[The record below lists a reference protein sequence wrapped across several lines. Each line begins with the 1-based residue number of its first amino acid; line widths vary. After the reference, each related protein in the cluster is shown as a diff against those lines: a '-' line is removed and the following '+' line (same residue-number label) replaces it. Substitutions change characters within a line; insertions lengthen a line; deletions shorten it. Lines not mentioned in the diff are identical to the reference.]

1 MASQASDSI
10 RPKPRTTLADELA
23 VVAQRAQSFTNASG
37 AAIAIGEDNAAKD
50 EIICRARSGPSAPD
64 VGVALRLEG
73 TFTGLCIQS
82 GKEMRCDDAE
92 SDARV
97 DMTAIRSL
105 GIRSMVVTPIR
116 DQGKVTG
123 VLAVFAPLPNAF
135 TITHVAVLK
144 TMADQIS
151 GLLQKDRLVK
161 DQPITAP
168 TVAATPSAPAPQAA
182 VPLPPAL
189 PRPITAAE
197 PPKPARLAV
206 PLPPPVVI
214 KSPAASLNAG
224 PTSTA
229 SMSAASAAAVAPART
244 TTASVPNVEAKPL
257 SLADDISAPMSVTT
271 VSGTTVPGTKIEERR
286 EHKPEPTAPM
296 AKPSF
301 GTLDAVAA
309 KPSGSSGKF
318 ILIGLAVAVVVGG
331 AAWFYL
337 GTQRSRS
344 QEPAQPQAQAQSATP
359 STSSA
364 ANAAAPVSESIAS
377 APSQQPA
384 PVHSKASAPERTEDK
399 RAVTRKPVQEEPA
412 PTPATVSINGGQ
424 SKIAVRPADQSPDV
438 SPSLAVGGS
447 GSNGL
452 SALARPVNT
461 AVPGRVSQSDLVNA
475 APIHTVPAAYPELAK
490 SRGISG
496 DVVVRV
502 LVGKDGKPSRP
513 VLVSGPVIFRDSAFD
528 AVKQWV
534 FKPARLNG
542 QPVEQETEIHMK
554 FHP

>member
-1 MASQASDSI
+1 MASHASDSL
-10 RPKPRTTLADELA
+10 RQKPRTTLADELA

-37 AAIAIGEDNAAKD
+37 AAIAIGEDNID

-64 VGVALRLEG
+64 VGVALRVEG

-92 SDARV
+92 SDTRV
-97 DMTAIRSL
+97 DMTAIRGL
-105 GIRSMVVTPIR
+105 GIRSMVVAPIR
-116 DQGKVTG
+116 DQGKVCG
-123 VLAVFAPLPNAF
+123 VLAVFAPMPNAF

-161 DQPITAP
+161 DSPIAP
-168 TVAATPSAPAPQAA
+168 TAAPIPSAPPQATA
-182 VPLPPAL
+182 PAPPPLPTPVTVAD
-189 PRPITAAE
+189 A
-197 PPKPARLAV
+197 PKPARPAV

-214 KSPAASLNAG
+214 KSPAASLNAT
-224 PTSTA
+224 PMNA
-229 SMSAASAAAVAPART
+229 VSMNAASAAAPARAPV
-244 TTASVPNVEAKPL
+244 ASVPRVEAKPL
-257 SLADDISAPMSVTT
+257 SLADDIAAPMSVTT
-271 VSGTTVPGTKIEERR
+271 PAGTKKEERR
-286 EHKPEPTAPM
+286 EYKPEPAAPM

-309 KPSGSSGKF
+309 KPSSSSGKF
-318 ILIGLAVAVVVGG
+318 IFIGLAVAAVVGCS
-331 AAWFYL
+331 AWFYL
-337 GTQRSRS
+337 GTQKSRS
-344 QEPAQPQAQAQSATP
+344 QEPVQPQAQAQSVAP
-359 STSSA
+359 SSPA
-364 ANAAAPVSESIAS
+364 AAGNAAAAPVSESIAS
-377 APSQQPA
+377 APAQQSA
-384 PVHSKASAPERTEDK
+384 PVRSKASAPEKIEDK
-399 RAVTRKPVQEEPA
+399 RAVTRKAAQQEEPS
-412 PTPATVSINGGQ
+412 PTPTTVSVDRGQ
-424 SKIAVRPADQSPDV
+424 SKIAVRPPDQSPDV
-438 SPSLAVGGS
+438 SPSLAVGGG

-475 APIHTVPAAYPELAK
+475 TAVHTVPAVYPELAK
-490 SRGISG
+490 NRGVSA
-496 DVVVRV
+496 DVVIRV
-502 LVGKDGKPSRP
+502 LVGKDGKPTRP

>member
-1 MASQASDSI
+1 MASHASDSI
-10 RPKPRTTLADELA
+10 RQRPRTTLADELA

-37 AAIAIGEDNAAKD
+37 AAIAIGEDNKD

-64 VGVALRLEG
+64 VGVALRVEG

-82 GKEMRCDDAE
+82 GKELRCDDAE
-92 SDARV
+92 SDTRV
-97 DMTAIRSL
+97 DMTAIRGL
-105 GIRSMVVTPIR
+105 GIRSMVVAPIR
-116 DQGKVTG
+116 DQGKVCG
-123 VLAVFAPLPNAF
+123 VLAVFAPMPNAF

-161 DQPITAP
+161 DEPMAAP
-168 TVAATPSAPAPQAA
+168 TVAPTPSAPPPQAA
-182 VPLPPAL
+182 APVPPPLPTPV
-189 PRPITAAE
+189 TVAE
-197 PPKPARLAV
+197 PPKPVRPAV

-224 PTSTA
+224 PMSTA
-229 SMSAASAAAVAPART
+229 SMSAASAAAAPART
-244 TTASVPNVEAKPL
+244 TTASVPKVEAKPL
-257 SLADDISAPMSVTT
+257 SLADDISAPMSVTA
-271 VSGTTVPGTKIEERR
+271 VSGTAVPGTKKEERR
-286 EHKPEPTAPM
+286 EYKPDPTATM

-301 GTLDAVAA
+301 GTFDAVAA
-309 KPSGSSGKF
+309 KPSSSSGKF

-331 AAWFYL
+331 SAWFYL
-337 GTQRSRS
+337 GTQKPRS
-344 QEPAQPQAQAQSATP
+344 QEPAQPQAQAQSAAP
-359 STSSA
+359 STSA
-364 ANAAAPVSESIAS
+364 TGNAAAAPVSEPIAS
-377 APSQQPA
+377 APSPQPA
-384 PVHSKASAPERTEDK
+384 PVHSKSSAPEKTEDK
-399 RAVTRKPVQEEPA
+399 RAVTRKPVQEEPS
-412 PTPATVSINGGQ
+412 PTPATVSVVRGQ

-438 SPSLAVGGS
+438 SPSLAVGGG

-475 APIHTVPAAYPELAK
+475 AAVHTVPAVYPELAK

-496 DVVVRV
+496 DVVIRV
-502 LVGKDGKPSRP
+502 LVGKDGKPTRP

>member
-10 RPKPRTTLADELA
+10 RPKPRMTLADELA

-37 AAIAIGEDNAAKD
+37 AAIAIGEDDAAKD

-64 VGVALRLEG
+64 VGVALRVEG

-82 GKEMRCDDAE
+82 GKEIRCDDAE
-92 SDARV
+92 TDTRV
-97 DMTAIRSL
+97 DMAAVRSL
-105 GIRSMVVTPIR
+105 GIRSMVVAPIR
-116 DQGKVTG
+116 EQGKVTG

-161 DQPITAP
+161 DQPMAAP
-168 TVAATPSAPAPQAA
+168 TAAATLSAPPPQAGA
-182 VPLPPAL
+182 PVPPAL
-189 PRPITAAE
+189 PTPVTVAE
-197 PPKPARLAV
+197 PPKAARPAV

-214 KSPAASLNAG
+214 KSPAASLNAS
-224 PTSTA
+224 PMSTA
-229 SMSAASAAAVAPART
+229 SMSAAAAAPARAT
-244 TTASVPNVEAKPL
+244 IASVPKVEAKPL
-257 SLADDISAPMSVTT
+257 SLADDISAPASVTAG
-271 VSGTTVPGTKIEERR
+271 SGTAGPGTKKEERR
-286 EHKPEPTAPM
+286 EHKPEPTMPM

-309 KPSGSSGKF
+309 KPSSSSGKF
-318 ILIGLAVAVVVGG
+318 IFIGLAVAVVVGG
-331 AAWFYL
+331 SAWFYL
-337 GTQRSRS
+337 GIQKPRS
-344 QEPAQPQAQAQSATP
+344 QEPAQPQAQAQSAAP
-359 STSSA
+359 STPVTG
-364 ANAAAPVSESIAS
+364 NAAAAPAAESIAS
-377 APSQQPA
+377 APPPQPA
-384 PVHSKASAPERTEDK
+384 PVHSKSSAPEKTEDK
-399 RAVTRKPVQEEPA
+399 RAAVRRPAQQEEPS
-412 PTPATVSINGGQ
+412 PTPATVSVNRGQ

-438 SPSLAVGGS
+438 SPSLAVGGG

-475 APIHTVPAAYPELAK
+475 TAVHTVPAAYPELAK

-496 DVVVRV
+496 DVVIRV
-502 LVGKDGKPSRP
+502 LVGKDGKPTRP

-542 QPVEQETEIHMK
+542 QVVEQETEIHMK

>member
-1 MASQASDSI
+1 MASHASDSL
-10 RPKPRTTLADELA
+10 RQKPRTTLADELA

-37 AAIAIGEDNAAKD
+37 AAIAIGEDNID

-64 VGVALRLEG
+64 VGVALRVEG

-92 SDARV
+92 SDTRV
-97 DMTAIRSL
+97 DMTAIRGL
-105 GIRSMVVTPIR
+105 GIRSMVVAPIR
-116 DQGKVTG
+116 DQGKVCG
-123 VLAVFAPLPNAF
+123 VLAVFAPMPNAF

-161 DQPITAP
+161 DSPIAP
-168 TVAATPSAPAPQAA
+168 TAAPIPSAPPQATA
-182 VPLPPAL
+182 PAPPPLPTPVTVAD
-189 PRPITAAE
+189 A
-197 PPKPARLAV
+197 PKPARPAV

-214 KSPAASLNAG
+214 KSPAASLNAT
-224 PTSTA
+224 PMNA
-229 SMSAASAAAVAPART
+229 VSMNAASAAAPARAPV
-244 TTASVPNVEAKPL
+244 ASVPRVEAKPL
-257 SLADDISAPMSVTT
+257 SLADDIAAPMSVTT
-271 VSGTTVPGTKIEERR
+271 AAGTTTTGTKKEERR
-286 EHKPEPTAPM
+286 EYKPEPAAPM

-309 KPSGSSGKF
+309 KPSSSSGKF
-318 ILIGLAVAVVVGG
+318 IFIGLAVAAVVGG
-331 AAWFYL
+331 SAWFYL
-337 GTQRSRS
+337 GTQKSRS
-344 QEPAQPQAQAQSATP
+344 QEPVQPQAQAQSVAP
-359 STSSA
+359 SSPA
-364 ANAAAPVSESIAS
+364 AAGNAAAAPVSESIAS
-377 APSQQPA
+377 APAQQSA
-384 PVHSKASAPERTEDK
+384 PVRSKASAPEKIEDK
-399 RAVTRKPVQEEPA
+399 RAVTRKAAQQEEPS
-412 PTPATVSINGGQ
+412 PTPTTVSVDRGQ
-424 SKIAVRPADQSPDV
+424 SKIAVRPPDQSPDV
-438 SPSLAVGGS
+438 SPSLAVGGG

-475 APIHTVPAAYPELAK
+475 TAVHTVPAVYPELAK
-490 SRGISG
+490 NRGVSA
-496 DVVVRV
+496 DVVIRV
-502 LVGKDGKPSRP
+502 LVGKDGKPTRP